1 MKCYTD
7 PSPNGRLYNI
17 VIDVVGDFSY
27 EHPAG
32 AQIAHTLAPAV
43 IIARCSAAQLAQFPG
58 SIKAHI
64 RNIPPF
70 YEHIDPKRRYKED
83 DQKGW
88 QFDVGKGA
96 VRALWWHETI
106 RAVGN
111 VKDLPLVM
119 LKFGLPYG
127 RGMLSFEGK
136 SIIHIVYP
144 LLQRVACGAIIVTDD
159 YAQSPRSSY

>member
-1 MKCYTD
+1 
-7 PSPNGRLYNI
+7 
-17 VIDVVGDFSY
+17 VIDVVGDFNY
-27 EHPAG
+27 EHLAG
-32 AQIAHTLAPAV
+32 TQIAHTLAPAA

-58 SIKAHI
+58 SIKAHV

-70 YEHIDPKRRYKED
+70 YEHIDSKRRYKED

-136 SIIHIVYP
+136 SIPHFLYKELV
-144 LLQRVACGAIIVTDD
+144 VTDD
-159 YAQSPRSSY
+159 STQ